1 VNQVEPLSLLLMLAA
16 LFASVANLL
25 IAQSRNK
32 IKKSEVDAQAMEM
45 AIKLATGTPGLEQ
58 QLRETL
64 VQLHLTHTQ
73 LAEQSHQF
81 AELQETLTEQAD
93 QIEQLEHERDALL
106 AELID
111 NRHSASGTSIHP

>member
-32 IKKSEVDAQAMEM
+32 LKKSEVDAQALEM
-45 AIKLATGTPGLEQ
+45 AVKLATATPGLEQ

-64 VQLHLTHTQ
+64 AQLHLTRVQ
-73 LAEQSHQF
+73 LAEQSHQL
-81 AELQETLTEQAD
+81 AESQETVTEQTNRLV
-93 QIEQLEHERDALL
+93 QLEYERDTLL
-106 AELID
+106 DELA
-111 NRHSASGTSIHP
+111 NARRAANASIRP